1 MARTHYAES
10 FVKPARRDGVT
21 DRHTY
26 LQTAASYAKR
36 GQELPQT
43 KLLALDVA
51 AIRSAVKQ
59 RENLRKYIKEN
70 LSNEALAKQFGVHH
84 RTIEKAISYE
94 THTLIG

>member
-1 MARTHYAES
+1 MTQTKYSES
-10 FVKPARRDGVT
+10 YVKPARRDGVI

-36 GQELPQT
+36 GQDLPQT

-51 AIRSAVKQ
+51 AIRSAVRQ
-59 RENLRKYIKEN
+59 RENLKKHIKEN

-84 RTIEKAISYE
+84 RTIERAIAYE
-94 THTLIG
+94 THTLVR